1 MKTTRVNINFLTP
14 VVPIHLLLVEKISKN
29 IKSKAV

>member
-1 MKTTRVNINFLTP
+1 MKTTQAAINFLTP
-14 VVPIHLLLVEKISKN
+14 VVPIHELLEEISKN